1 MRYDPNLHKAR
12 ILFQDLPI
20 NAEYIIKVPKLHTQL
35 VTKFNGTSAPYSQK
49 DYQRNCVVLEDCM
62 FTETIQLQD
71 KPITIPT
78 GHRVDISFPPSFY
91 TKFTECVDAQHLQ
104 PHSLGKITFFI
115 TNQRAQR
122 GSRKWIITKI
132 ERQGE

>member
-1 MRYDPNLHKAR
+1 MRYDPNLHKAK
-12 ILFQDLPI
+12 ILFQDLPT

-35 VTKFNGTSAPYSQK
+35 V
-49 DYQRNCVVLEDCM
+49 
-62 FTETIQLQD
+62 
-71 KPITIPT
+71 
-78 GHRVDISFPPSFY
+78 